1 MCVISNVGDNYWVY
15 GMYVCPDIDTMVYG
29 LADLLDSKR
38 SWGIKNDSF
47 NFLRQMEVFGEETWF
62 RMGDRDAATNLMRT
76 NMLKD
81 GKNLGFITDW
91 LCKKFAVGTKIIPMT
106 DNNVETRITTPKGEM
121 HLQEFWVK
129 HRGKE
134 KVQGIRYV
142 GIEKA
147 RPNPEAINAIQN
159 ASMVVLAPGNPLT
172 SIGPMLEL
180 KGLYKELTK
189 AKKKTVAVSPFIG
202 TDAIS
207 GPAAEYMKAAGIE
220 PSALGLSRM
229 YSSVCGHMIIRYAEW
244 KNPHGERPNRTEFL
258 CMVQVG
264 RKAKY
269 RENKRRVTPS
279 TPDFFI
285 SLHWCFLYKS
295 LHYSHMCHRIGR
307 SFA

>member
-1 MCVISNVGDNYWVY
+1 MITVLAGGTGSVKLVRGLAAQENDVCVISNVGDNYWVY

-229 YSSVCGHMIIRYAEW
+229 YSSVCGHMIIDTKDKKLSTKIREQEMKVYETKITMKTLEAEEALASFMI
-244 KNPHGERPNRTEFL
+244 K
-258 CMVQVG
+258 QV
-264 RKAKY
+264 K
-269 RENKRRVTPS
+269 
-279 TPDFFI
+279 I
-285 SLHWCFLYKS
+285 
-295 LHYSHMCHRIGR
+295 
-307 SFA
+307 